1 MGTDRSALRFAVWAP
16 NAQQVDVVFAK
27 FDPARGSASGY
38 IADDGTGIDASIGQD
53 GAVPLQ
59 RGSDDIWTSDPGSE
73 LLKEWNAFFERPY
86 MYRIKSEQGRIQYR
100 TDLYSRSQIGR
111 GDQNPHGGP
120 FNGTYKDLD
129 GVASCSMVVD
139 PDLVTADFTD
149 SGLNKQ
155 TLISADEFWAD
166 EFNHAHMPPAGIEDL
181 IIYELHVGSLNPA
194 TLDAGTF
201 SDAIALIPYLDD
213 LGVNAVELMPVLQF
227 DGDLQW
233 GYGTSHYFCL
243 QTSAGGGNQLKHF
256 VKACHQRGIAVIL
269 DVVYNHFAQDA
280 DRAQWSYDTDGSL
293 APEHNSYY
301 WYEGQLRDY
310 RDWTGGYVNN
320 GSSGWAPRYWEEQVR
335 SMFVSSAA
343 MLIDEYHIDGIRV
356 DLTGAIHQ
364 DNSLNSDGRSLGN
377 ANQFGTKLLRELT
390 RTVKLIQ
397 PNAFLIAEDHTGWAA
412 MTQPADTGGV
422 GFDAVWYADF
432 YHHLMGDGNV
442 GSNYARLI
450 KMAANADGQAL
461 AIGYFAGALSSTQYA
476 KVAYHESHDE
486 AGNGPNT
493 ERTIVTAV
501 NGAALISDTRKYAE
515 ARCRFS
521 YGIAAMSAGTP
532 MFLMGEEVGSAK
544 PFRTTDFN
552 RNKEDLLAKR
562 IGDGRYLFRFY
573 QDLTNLVRLR
583 PSLRSRS
590 LDVLYVHNE
599 NRVLAFRRVYG
610 AEQALVIASLNDVP
624 FSHGYFLQTDARL
637 PDGLWREVFS
647 SDASVYGGDNVGNYG
662 AAIPSTGG
670 AINLIIPAHGFIVL
684 LKES

>member
-1 MGTDRSALRFAVWAP
+1 MSAVQFIYHTGLARSIFKNPRLVGSWDGNGRSAVKWSEAPMTAGKGDEGCDVFTASIEFDDSQIGQTFRWGVILDGPGGANQWGIATEIKDASSADRYRDFTLRGGVQQQHYWFTQSRRLGSQKWFPAGADRSALRFAVWAP

-27 FDPARGSASGY
+27 FDPAGGSASGY
-38 IADDGTGIDASIGQD
+38 IADDGTGIDASIGQN
-53 GAVPLQ
+53 GTVPLQ

-73 LLKEWNAFFERPY
+73 LLKDWNAFFERPY

-120 FNGTYKDLD
+120 FHGTYKDLD

-155 TLISADEFWAD
+155 TLMSADEFWAD
-166 EFNHAHMPPAGIEDL
+166 EFNHAHMPPRTIEDL

-201 SDAIALIPYLDD
+201 ADAIALIPYLDD

-280 DRAQWSYDTDGSL
+280 DRAEWSYDTDGSL

-343 MLIDEYHIDGIRV
+343 MLIDEYHIDGMRV

-377 ANQFGTKLLRELT
+377 ANQFGTKLR
-390 RTVKLIQ
+390 V
-397 PNAFLIAEDHTGWAA
+397 NS
-412 MTQPADTGGV
+412 PA
-422 GFDAVWYADF
+422 
-432 YHHLMGDGNV
+432 
-442 GSNYARLI
+442 R
-450 KMAANADGQAL
+450 
-461 AIGYFAGALSSTQYA
+461 
-476 KVAYHESHDE
+476 
-486 AGNGPNT
+486 
-493 ERTIVTAV
+493 
-501 NGAALISDTRKYAE
+501 
-515 ARCRFS
+515 
-521 YGIAAMSAGTP
+521 
-532 MFLMGEEVGSAK
+532 
-544 PFRTTDFN
+544 
-552 RNKEDLLAKR
+552 
-562 IGDGRYLFRFY
+562 
-573 QDLTNLVRLR
+573 
-583 PSLRSRS
+583 
-590 LDVLYVHNE
+590 
-599 NRVLAFRRVYG
+599 
-610 AEQALVIASLNDVP
+610 
-624 FSHGYFLQTDARL
+624 
-637 PDGLWREVFS
+637 
-647 SDASVYGGDNVGNYG
+647 
-662 AAIPSTGG
+662 
-670 AINLIIPAHGFIVL
+670 
-684 LKES
+684 